1 VTPEAARPG
10 PLNATLVSAKPNAA
24 TAKPEPL
31 KAIARIQDVTVRG
44 SLATSIVQRAMERAR
59 PRLSACYA
67 QAAKAAGR
75 NAFGSMNV
83 EVEFDERGRAHWSRA
98 DGGALPG
105 LDRCVNGVAANLI
118 AAQAPDTGTVKAIWR
133 VSFER

>member
-1 VTPEAARPG
+1 VAARPI
-10 PLNATLVSAKPNAA
+10 AA
-24 TAKPEPL
+24 AAKPEAL
-31 KAIARIQDVTVRG
+31 QAVARIQDVTVRG

-67 QAAKAAGR
+67 QTAKAAGR
-75 NAFGSMNV
+75 NAFGSMAI

-98 DGGALPG
+98 AGGALPG
-105 LDRCVNGVAANLI
+105 LDRCVNEVAGNLI
-118 AAQAPDTGTVKAIWR
+118 ATQAPDTGTVRATWR